1 VPLVRD
7 RVPVRSLAEEQASL
21 RRVATL
27 VAEGAPAAEVFS
39 AVAREVAEVMGFR
52 SAAVARFDDDGT
64 TMTIVALSD
73 DRPHGFQPGTRW
85 PLDGPSMSAEVLRT
99 GRPVRVEDY
108 TDISSSLAAEARE
121 SGLNRIVGAPIIV
134 DGRVWGVISTASPEA
149 PFPDDVED
157 RLAEF
162 TELVATAIANSQARE
177 ELTRLVED
185 QAALRRVATLAAQGA
200 APAEVF
206 AAVSAEVARLI
217 PADGAALTRFEA
229 DGTVTALSGWTSR
242 GGYVYVGKRYDL
254 EGTVSGLVYETQ
266 RPARIDDYADQPGEA
281 AVAGREMGW
290 RSSVGVPLI
299 VEGRLWGVLAVVS
312 TTERPLPP
320 DTERRLGD
328 FTELVA
334 TAIANAEGRNE
345 VTRLAEEQAALRR
358 VATLVA
364 EGTTPAEVFEAVI
377 AEVGRLIPADAAALT
392 RYETDGT
399 VTIIGGWSRS
409 NGYVAVGA
417 RHPLGRGTMVRLVF
431 ETCRPGRIDSYT
443 GASGSLGGVVRDE
456 MGWRSAVG
464 APIVVEGR
472 LWGVL
477 GIGST
482 TDSPL
487 PPDSEERLAEFT
499 DLVATAVANTESR
512 EELRVRSEEQAALRS
527 VATLVAR
534 GGPAPEVLDAVAA
547 EVDRLL
553 GADWAGVHR
562 YDSDGAM
569 TVLASHG
576 DLSPNIPIG
585 ARAMLQDEGESESVA
600 AAVKRTGRSAR
611 IESFQDLPGSW
622 AARGRELGVRS
633 AVGAPIT
640 VEGEL
645 WGVAIAVWTQPGPV
659 PIVDAE
665 RLLAGF
671 TELVATAIANAESR
685 EELASL
691 ADEQAALRRVA
702 TLVAEGAR
710 PDEVFA
716 AVAGEVARM
725 LGVPIAVMLRFDPD
739 GTATILASAGAEFG
753 PSGTRW
759 PIEDASVVAAVFET
773 GRAARMDDFSMA
785 RGAAAE
791 AVRETGVRWAVGV
804 PIIVEGALWG
814 VMTAGSRESEPV
826 AGWLEDRL
834 AKFTQLLATAIANAE
849 SRAELDSS
857 RARIVATADATRRR
871 IERDLHDGAQQR
883 LVSLALE
890 VRAVQASVPPEL
902 GGLREELS
910 RVAAGHADVLDELR
924 EIARGIHPAVLADG
938 GLGPALKTLARRSPV
953 PVELDTRVEGRLPE
967 RVEVAAFYVV
977 SEALANVAKYACAS
991 VVQVDVGTHDGFLRV
1006 SVRDDGLGGADP
1018 DVGSGLLGL
1027 KDRAEAI
1034 GGTISLDSPPG
1045 AGTSL
1050 VVELPVD
1057 EQDR

>member
-7 RVPVRSLAEEQASL
+7 RVPVRSLAEEQAAL

-27 VAEGAPAAEVFS
+27 VAEGAPAAQVFN
-39 AVAREVAEVMGFR
+39 AVAEEVAQVMGLG
-52 SAAVARFDDDGT
+52 SAAVSRFDDDGAA
-64 TMTIVALSD
+64 MTIVAVYD
-73 DRPHGFQPGTRW
+73 DRPHGFRPGTRW

-99 GRPVRVEDY
+99 GRPARVVDY

-134 DGRVWGVISTASPEA
+134 NGRVWGVISTASPEA

-229 DGTVTALSGWTSR
+229 DGTVTALSGWTSS
-242 GGYVYVGKRYDL
+242 GGYVYVGKRYAL
-254 EGTVSGLVYETQ
+254 EGTVSGLVYETHE
-266 RPARIDDYADQPGEA
+266 PARIDNYADEPGEA
-281 AVAGREMGW
+281 AAAGQEMGW
-290 RSSVGVPLI
+290 RSSVGVPI
-299 VEGRLWGVLAVVS
+299 TVEGRLWGVLAVVS
-312 TTERPLPP
+312 TTARQLPH
-320 DTERRLGD
+320 DTERRVAD

-334 TAIANAEGRNE
+334 SAIANAEGRKE

-364 EGTTPAEVFEAVI
+364 ERTTPAEIFEAVI
-377 AEVGRLIPADAAALT
+377 AEVGRLIPAADAAALT
-392 RYETDGT
+392 RYETDET
-399 VTIIGGWSRS
+399 VTIIGGWSRT

-417 RHPLGRGTMVRLVF
+417 RHPLGRGTLGRLVF
-431 ETCRPGRIDSYT
+431 ETCRPGRIDSYE
-443 GASGSLGGVVRDE
+443 GASGSLASVVRDE

-482 TDSPL
+482 TDSLL
-487 PPDSEERLAEFT
+487 PHDSEERLAEFT
-499 DLVATAVANTESR
+499 DLVATALANTESR
-512 EELRVRSEEQAALRS
+512 EELRVRSEEQAALRR

-534 GGPAPEVLDAVAA
+534 GGPASEILDAVAG

-553 GADWAGVHR
+553 DADWAGVHR
-562 YDSDGAM
+562 YDPDGAL

-576 DLSPNIPIG
+576 NLTPDIPVG
-585 ARAMLQDEGESESVA
+585 ARVMLNSESESESVA
-600 AAVKRTGRSAR
+600 ASVKRTGRSAR
-611 IESFQDLPGSW
+611 IESFEGLPGAW
-622 AARGRELGVRS
+622 AARGRELGARS

-685 EELASL
+685 EELATL

-716 AVAGEVARM
+716 AVADEVALL

-739 GTATILASAGAEFG
+739 GMATVLASAGAELG
-753 PSGTRW
+753 PAGTRW
-759 PIEDASVVAAVFET
+759 PIEGPSLAATVLET
-773 GRAARMDDFSMA
+773 GRAARMDDFSEA
-785 RGAAAE
+785 RGAIAD
-791 AVRETGVRWAVGV
+791 AVRQMGVRWAVAV
-804 PIIVEGALWG
+804 PIIVDGALWG
-814 VMTAGSRESEPV
+814 VMTTGSCEAEPV
-826 AGWLEDRL
+826 TGGLEDRL

-849 SRAELDSS
+849 SRGELDSS

-902 GGLREELS
+902 GGLRAELS

-938 GLGPALKTLARRSPV
+938 GLRPALKTLARRSPV
-953 PVELDTRVEGRLPE
+953 PVELDARVEGRLPE
-967 RVEVAAFYVV
+967 PVEVAAFYVV

-991 VVQVDVGTHDGFLRV
+991 VVQVAVGTRDGILYV

-1018 DVGSGLLGL
+1018 AVGSGLLGL

-1050 VVELPVD
+1050 VVELPVA
-1057 EQDR
+1057 EPS